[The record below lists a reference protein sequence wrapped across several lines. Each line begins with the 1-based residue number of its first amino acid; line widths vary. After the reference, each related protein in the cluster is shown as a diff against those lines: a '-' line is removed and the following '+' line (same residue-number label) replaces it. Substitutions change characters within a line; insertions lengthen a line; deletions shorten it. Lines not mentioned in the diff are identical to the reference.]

1 MSDIEPLKDR
11 LLTTNRPAEDLRTV
25 MRAMREGWAVPTDVK
40 RAAVLRA
47 MQIVND
53 PLADMRD
60 VQRSSEFL
68 LAIDKHLLESMKQED
83 AMQRL
88 DNGQA
93 TERIEL
99 KPITFERRD

>member
-1 MSDIEPLKDR
+1 MRSVACPLSSRCVLMHAMSASMLS
-11 LLTTNRPAEDLRTV
+11 
-25 MRAMREGWAVPTDVK
+25 
-40 RAAVLRA
+40 
-47 MQIVND
+47 
-53 PLADMRD
+53 
-60 VQRSSEFL
+60 RSSEFL

-88 DNGQA
+88 DSGQA